1 VKSYSY
7 ALEAQIERLSRS
19 TYSRGIRLFK
29 RFDNQ
34 VFRNILVAFSLTLL
48 LAASI
53 FACANITKIQSVTS
67 DQFIGTFI
75 YTDSGKGA
83 PMVASDHT
91 NVLKAPVLWLEGKL
105 PYNITTLIVFNTAF
119 VYISFIVWLYLLSRL
134 LGTKV
139 IPVGALAFAA
149 IIINSTSFAVN
160 IAENTIRHIE
170 YPIALAFIFGLSKL
184 QHLARGYLLFSTSLS
199 LLLAL
204 LILNDRFFL
213 FTLVPAGFFCGLIF
227 VAEKKLN
234 SRAALCIAY
243 VLLAGTIIG
252 ILLPKII
259 TASGLAS
266 MNPGY
271 NNQIKNFVSFESI
284 PSAIFLALGQT
295 IDLFGGLFF
304 GQTIRLANIGLVL
317 CSALFLFAVLGIL
330 ASKKSKDLRDFRLR
344 FVLRYLA
351 LIILFVYLAYVL
363 PGLTNS
369 INARYLTF
377 LVYIGVA
384 FIAFLSHLTYMK
396 SRLGYLFICTTL
408 VGLAIIGIPRTHRS
422 YALSESDSSNNRM
435 QPILDIS
442 HELVGE
448 GVHNIVTTGGYQAV
462 RYWSHNQIF
471 SVAEV
476 YGDCKTPIIWAN
488 NGSWL
493 ESSRAARSAFL
504 VDVAGPYPTSSLCT
518 RKAAE
523 SVYGRAQ
530 KTIKLD
536 ASLYNAHD
544 DSRPA
549 YLLIYDY
556 DIRSRLAQPK

>member
-7 ALEAQIERLSRS
+7 ALEAQIERLSGS
-19 TYSRGIRLFK
+19 TYSLGIRLFK

-119 VYISFIVWLYLLSRL
+119 VYISFIVWLCLLSRL

-317 CSALFLFAVLGIL
+317 CSALFLFAVLGIF
-330 ASKKSKDLRDFRLR
+330 ASKKSKDLRD
-344 FVLRYLA
+344 
-351 LIILFVYLAYVL
+351 
-363 PGLTNS
+363 LTNS

-384 FIAFLSHLTYMK
+384 FIAFLSHLIYMK